1 MESHGPHDPLH
12 ADGTLDLAGVS
23 GCWLRL
29 ILSLNLNTAIEPD
42 LGLNLTQL
50 GLEEIELS
58 FDF

>member
-29 ILSLNLNTAIEPD
+29 SLNLNTAIKPD

-50 GLEEIELS
+50 TLEEIELS